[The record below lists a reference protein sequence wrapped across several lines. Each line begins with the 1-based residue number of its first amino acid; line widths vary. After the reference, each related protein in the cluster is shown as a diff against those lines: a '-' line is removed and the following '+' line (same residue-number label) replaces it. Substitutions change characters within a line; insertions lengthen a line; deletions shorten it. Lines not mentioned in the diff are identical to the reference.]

1 MKNLPHILKGLY
13 TAPIGPK
20 MKMKI
25 SEGITLS
32 SVIGNFVSEQVHTKQ
47 TDNCK
52 LKRHFHEMFS
62 SSFSNPR
69 QHGNSDCK
77 GNLKIKTYL
86 FPVYDS
92 QEFCQSAEWQTS
104 MVPSHHTNLFL

>member
-13 TAPIGPK
+13 AAPMGPK
-20 MKMKI
+20 MKMKM
-25 SEGITLS
+25 SQGITLS
-32 SVIGNFVSEQVHTKQ
+32 SVVGNFILSKFTQS
-47 TDNCK
+47 K
-52 LKRHFHEMFS
+52 LTTVTQMTLPRNVFLKFL
-62 SSFSNPR
+62 NPR

-104 MVPSHHTNLFL
+104 MAPSHHTNLFL